1 MDVLLILVPCSLAL
15 GLLALVAFVWT
26 LRSHQYDDLEGDQM
40 RALDQYEAAP
50 PPRD

>member
-26 LRSHQYDDLEGDQM
+26 LRAHQYDDLEGDSM
-40 RALDQYEAAP
+40 RALGEHDTAP